1 MARSGTSASPFKY
14 KSRDVEIR
22 HLSFFPPNFN
32 KHTQLFRVDG
42 RSRSDVR
49 PIILETDVVRYV
61 FINLNV
67 VNVYAIVF

>member
-1 MARSGTSASPFKY
+1 MTPF
-14 KSRDVEIR
+14 I
-22 HLSFFPPNFN
+22 FPPNFN
-32 KHTQLFRVDG
+32 KHTQLFSLLRVDG

-67 VNVYAIVF
+67 VNVYAIAF